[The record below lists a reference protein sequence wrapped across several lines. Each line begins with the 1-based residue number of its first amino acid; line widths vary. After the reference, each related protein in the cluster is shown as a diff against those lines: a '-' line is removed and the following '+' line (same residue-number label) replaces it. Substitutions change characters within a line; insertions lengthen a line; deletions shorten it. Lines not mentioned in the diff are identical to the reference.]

1 MYYMSKSK
9 AYLYTDYEQTV
20 KYFKEAEKILEK
32 WDSLDF
38 NILRCHFN
46 MLGHRI
52 ILLPCNQ
59 SNRLQHDVLSLLNID
74 VAISTLFDEYAE
86 RRLQGSY
93 GMLLLF
99 EFTEELAKFYYSIR
113 CPREVRCYCKE
124 VIHLAQKLVVPLRSA
139 NLLQYLSYADLRT
152 NRIDDAQ
159 YKLNSMA
166 EILCLNKTKI
176 LEMPEPKLKTDV
188 ETEAGT
194 VTDSLREMV
203 LDEPENYGSRSV
215 SPIFD
220 VQPFQIPSFVSHSKS
235 CICVFCSCLQYQ
247 ILVLEKA
254 RCFDTHQTRKLLCCY
269 GYFSKCFAVL

>member
-1 MYYMSKSK
+1 
-9 AYLYTDYEQTV
+9 
-20 KYFKEAEKILEK
+20 
-32 WDSLDF
+32 
-38 NILRCHFN
+38 
-46 MLGHRI
+46 
-52 ILLPCNQ
+52 
-59 SNRLQHDVLSLLNID
+59 
-74 VAISTLFDEYAE
+74 
-86 RRLQGSY
+86 
-93 GMLLLF
+93 
-99 EFTEELAKFYYSIR
+99 
-113 CPREVRCYCKE
+113 
-124 VIHLAQKLVVPLRSA
+124 
-139 NLLQYLSYADLRT
+139 
-152 NRIDDAQ
+152 
-159 YKLNSMA
+159 MA

-176 LEMPEPKLKTDV
+176 LEISEPKLKTDV